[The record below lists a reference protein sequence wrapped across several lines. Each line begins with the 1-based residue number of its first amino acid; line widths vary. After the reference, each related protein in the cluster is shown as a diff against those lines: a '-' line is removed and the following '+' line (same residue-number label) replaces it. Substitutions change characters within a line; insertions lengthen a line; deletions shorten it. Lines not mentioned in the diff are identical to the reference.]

1 MSIDKRR
8 KDLDPDRLK
17 VAIAFGFGFSNNAA
31 AEFGGVSES
40 SAKRWKTDPEIV
52 NVTEAVAAC
61 KSLWQS
67 KNVKNAVSSAVESAE
82 ERIGR
87 IFDRATRLTEAAVKK
102 VEEMGDNASL
112 EQLMEMHKQI
122 TTWAAKYRVSEAPK
136 RMQLEGSQ
144 THTHVHVLSLAE
156 AGEIWARRKEIQTIG
171 RPQIAGA
178 TNVIDVNAE
187 N

>member
-1 MSIDKRR
+1 LSIDQRR
-8 KDLDPDRLK
+8 KDLGEDRLK
-17 VAIAFGFGFSNNAA
+17 VAIGYGFGFSNAAA

-61 KSLWQS
+61 LSLWRS
-67 KNVKNAVSSAVESAE
+67 KQVKTAVAEAVDNAE

-87 IFDRATRLTEAAVKK
+87 IFDRATRLTERAVKK
-102 VEEMGDNASL
+102 VEDMGDNATL
-112 EQLMEMHKQI
+112 EMLMDMHKQI

-156 AGEIWARRKEIQTIG
+156 AGQIWERKKQIETIG
-171 RPQIAGA
+171 RPLLAGA
-178 TNVIDVNAE
+178 PNVIDVNG
-187 N
+187 